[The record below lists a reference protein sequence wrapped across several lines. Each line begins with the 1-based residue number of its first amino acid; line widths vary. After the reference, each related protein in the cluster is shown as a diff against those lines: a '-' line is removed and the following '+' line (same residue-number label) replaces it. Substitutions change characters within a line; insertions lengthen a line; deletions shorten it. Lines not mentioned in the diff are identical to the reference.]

1 MEKKPLVTVIIAVYN
16 CEKYLAQAIESVL
29 AQTYKAIEIIII
41 DDGSTDGSAEVAKS
55 FLPQIKYYFQE
66 NSGLAAALNQGISL
80 SQGKLIAFLDSD
92 DLWVADKLTY
102 QMRVFASNP
111 DLEAVFGHVRQFKSP
126 ELDEASKQSIQIPV
140 EVIPGYFKGT
150 MLIKREAFERV
161 GWFDSQI
168 KIGDFLDWYLRAS
181 EQSLKSL
188 MLPEV
193 VTKRRLH
200 KTNMGIRES
209 KSYSEYL
216 PILKASLDRRRNSS
230 KQIKNTIN

>member
-1 MEKKPLVTVIIAVYN
+1 M
-16 CEKYLAQAIESVL
+16 
-29 AQTYKAIEIIII
+29 AQTYQPIEIIII
-41 DDGSTDGSAEVAKS
+41 DDGSTDGSSQVAKS

-92 DLWVADKLTY
+92 DLWVADKLTS
-102 QMRVFASNP
+102 QMRVFATNP

-150 MLIKREAFERV
+150 MLITREAFERV
-161 GWFDSQI
+161 GWFDTQW
-168 KIGDFLDWYLRAS
+168 KLADFIDWYVRAKEQDLRS
-181 EQSLKSL
+181 FMLNNVL
-188 MLPEV
+188 M
-193 VTKRRLH
+193 KRRLH
-200 KTNMGIRES
+200 KTNMGIRERNS
-209 KSYSEYL
+209 RLEYVS
-216 PILKASLDRRRNSS
+216 ILKASLDRRRNSS

>member
-66 NSGLAAALNQGISL
+66 NSGPGAALNLGISL
-80 SQGKLIAFLDSD
+80 SQGILIAFLDSD
-92 DLWVADKLTY
+92 DLWVADKLSY
-102 QMRVFASNP
+102 QMRAFESNP

-140 EVIPGYFKGT
+140 EVISGYFKGT

-181 EQSLKSL
+181 EQSLKSDG
-188 MLPEV
+188 
-193 VTKRRLH
+193 K
-200 KTNMGIRES
+200 K
-209 KSYSEYL
+209 
-216 PILKASLDRRRNSS
+216 
-230 KQIKNTIN
+230 

>member
-66 NSGLAAALNQGISL
+66 NSGPGAALNQGISL

-92 DLWVADKLTY
+92 DLWVADKLSY
-102 QMRVFASNP
+102 QMRAFESNP

-140 EVIPGYFKGT
+140 EVISGYFKGT

-200 KTNMGIRES
+200 KTNMGIRER

-216 PILKASLDRRRNSS
+216 PILKASLDRRRSNS
-230 KQIKNTIN
+230 K